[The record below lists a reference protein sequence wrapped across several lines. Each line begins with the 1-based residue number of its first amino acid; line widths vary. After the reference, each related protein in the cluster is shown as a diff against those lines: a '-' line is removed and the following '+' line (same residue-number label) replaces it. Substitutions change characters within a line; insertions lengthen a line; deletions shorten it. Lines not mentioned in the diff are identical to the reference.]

1 MTNTNYDSD
10 FCGSVPIHVINLI
23 QPYGVLVVFER
34 NTNVILQISE
44 NASKIFGKTF
54 QEMIGTALDEYLSP
68 ECLKVISERALSS
81 YAASKIP
88 LVWQVNEKDYLTLMH
103 YQEKYI
109 VAEINLDVYD
119 EKKQQ
124 TFVSVYQEIKIAM
137 SLIQS
142 AKTIE
147 ELAGYCATE
156 LKRISGFDKVMVY
169 QFDPDWNGTVIAE
182 TLEDRMESYMGVTF
196 PASDVPQQARLLY
209 KKNPFRLIPTRDYQ
223 PVKLY
228 PVINPLTHSF
238 IDLSD
243 CNLRAVAAVHLE
255 YLKNMNVMAS
265 MSTRILDGNKLWGLI
280 ACHHRTPKHLSF
292 EMCSVFELLSD
303 IMSAR
308 IATIQNSDFHTFDLK
323 LKEQYKNLIEEA
335 FREGD
340 LQQSLLNSVPD
351 ILGLFNAH
359 GAVISHQGR
368 IHTKGSVPHKERIK
382 EFLLWLHSK
391 QLKQSYHTDKLP
403 FEYDAANDFKDVAS
417 GVLVIPIDCD
427 KDEYVLLF
435 RPELVRVVNW
445 GGNPE
450 QRIQF
455 DKDEKSYHPRNSF
468 KKWQQLVE
476 GTSSPWRMEELIAAE
491 NLRSFIFEFSD

>member
-1 MTNTNYDSD
+1 M
-10 FCGSVPIHVINLI
+10 
-23 QPYGVLVVFER
+23 
-34 NTNVILQISE
+34 
-44 NASKIFGKTF
+44 
-54 QEMIGTALDEYLSP
+54 
-68 ECLKVISERALSS
+68 
-81 YAASKIP
+81 
-88 LVWQVNEKDYLTLMH
+88 
-103 YQEKYI
+103 
-109 VAEINLDVYD
+109 
-119 EKKQQ
+119 
-124 TFVSVYQEIKIAM
+124 
-137 SLIQS
+137 
-142 AKTIE
+142 
-147 ELAGYCATE
+147 
-156 LKRISGFDKVMVY
+156 
-169 QFDPDWNGTVIAE
+169 
-182 TLEDRMESYMGVTF
+182 
-196 PASDVPQQARLLY
+196 
-209 KKNPFRLIPTRDYQ
+209 
-223 PVKLY
+223 
-228 PVINPLTHSF
+228 
-238 IDLSD
+238 
-243 CNLRAVAAVHLE
+243 
-255 YLKNMNVMAS
+255 
-265 MSTRILDGNKLWGLI
+265 
-280 ACHHRTPKHLSF
+280 
-292 EMCSVFELLSD
+292 
-303 IMSAR
+303 
-308 IATIQNSDFHTFDLK
+308 
-323 LKEQYKNLIEEA
+323 IEEA